1 MAWTEPSPASDVMF
15 TGRGTEL
22 RAGITEIMCDAA
34 RIPPA
39 TVVPLRLDT
48 MGIVEWSEAFLRA
61 VHGMPRDDPDHVP
74 LTLVPIA
81 LRALGFGVIPAS
93 IARLR
98 KR

>member
-1 MAWTEPSPASDVMF
+1 
-15 TGRGTEL
+15 
-22 RAGITEIMCDAA
+22 
-34 RIPPA
+34 
-39 TVVPLRLDT
+39 

-98 KR
+98 KALSTNPKEDVDAATRFCRAPVGGRNG